1 MSDGPNALNLGA
13 PISTTGASAAPAPA
27 TTTTTTTVPTTDNAV
42 TPDGHH
48 GDHAGDLSSSG
59 NTLAEE
65 ETGEKHLDGID
76 AEKADSH
83 HHHNRPHLPH
93 GHYSHHKSKRTAHDS
108 SEDVVADLE
117 PHHVSIHRGKE
128 EFHALER
135 KYSSISQRSQGAEL
149 HRPTTRRS
157 IASAFSNRPE
167 RQISHFSAADAEKAK
182 ADEEEFDLA
191 EVLRSRRE
199 NYDQAGIKR
208 KDVGVVWEDL
218 EVIGAGGMRINI
230 RNFSSAVIE
239 QFMMPV
245 INLLGVFGYNP
256 FAPKPKP
263 ILFKNSGILKPG
275 EMCLVL
281 GRPGSGCSTFLKS
294 ITNQRDGYLEVNGN
308 VEYAGVPW
316 KEMRKRYAGE
326 VVYNQE
332 DDDHLPTLTV
342 AQTIRFAL
350 SLKTPKKKVPGVSNA
365 QFKEDMLNLLL
376 SMLNIK
382 HTANTIV
389 GNAFVRGVSGGER
402 KRVSIAEM
410 FCSGATVCSWDNSTR
425 GLDAS
430 TALDYA
436 KSLRMLTDIM
446 GQTTFVSLYQAGEGI
461 YDQFDKVLVLN
472 DSHVVYFGPAKE
484 ARQYMMGLGYRDLPR
499 QTSADYLSGCT
510 DPNER
515 RFAEGRSEDDV
526 PSTPEAMEKAYL
538 ESEICARMAK
548 EREEYKAF
556 VHQNDDIRE
565 EFKQA
570 VTEQKHKGVGKKSP
584 YTVPFMSQALTIA
597 KRQLMLK
604 FQDKFGIYTG
614 YSTSIIIALIVGSV
628 YFRLPETASG
638 AFTRGGLL
646 FLGLLFNALTSF
658 SELPSQMMGRSV
670 LYRQNE
676 YRFYR
681 PAAFALAAVGAD
693 VPYSASNIFVFSIIL
708 YFMGGLYSSAGA
720 FFMFFLF
727 VFTTFMVMSAFF
739 RTLGVATTDY
749 NTAARLASVLISF
762 MVTYTG
768 YMIPVQQMKRWLFWI
783 FYLNPLSYGY
793 EAIFANEFSRINLTC
808 DTNYIIPHNIPTAG
822 ITGYPDE
829 VGPNQLC
836 SLVGSTPG
844 SGAVSGSAYM
854 NAGYSYSKS
863 HVWRNY
869 GVLLTFFV
877 FFMFLQMFFI
887 EYLQQ
892 GAKHFSIN
900 VYKKEDKDLKE
911 KNGRLAERKEA
922 FNAGKLEQ
930 DLSGLKM
937 RPEPFTWEALNYTV
951 PVPGGQRQLLKDI
964 YGYVKPGS
972 LTALMG
978 ASGAGKTTLLD
989 VLAAR
994 KNIGV
999 ISGDVLMNGRPIG
1012 RDFQRGCAYAEQQD
1026 THEWTTTVR
1035 EALQYSAYLRQP
1047 EDVPKAEKDAYC
1059 EDIIELLELQ
1069 DLADAMIGF
1078 PGYGLSVEAR
1088 KRVTIGVE
1096 LAAKPDLLLFLDEPT
1111 SGLDGQSAYNIVR
1124 FLKKLCA
1131 AGQKILCTIHQPN
1144 ALLFQS
1150 FDRLLLLQ
1158 RGGECVYFGDIGSDS
1173 KVLIDYLE
1181 RNGAQVPSDANPAEF
1196 MLEAIGAGSRKRIG
1210 GDWGEKWRNSPEFQ
1224 TVKEEIQQLKADAL
1238 AKPVEEHGKHTEYAT
1253 SFMFQL
1259 KTMLNRTNVAL
1270 WRNADYQWTRLFAHI
1285 AIGLVVT
1292 LTFLQLD
1299 NSLQSLQYRVFA
1311 CFFATILPALILAQ
1325 IEPQYIMSRM
1335 TFNREASSKMYSST
1349 IFALT
1354 QLLAEMPYSLGC
1366 SVAFYL
1372 LLYYGVGFP
1381 HASSRAG
1388 VFFVFILITEVYA
1401 VTLGQAVAALSPSI
1415 LVAALFNPFLL
1426 VLFSLFCGVT
1436 APPATLPYFWRS
1448 WMYELDPF
1456 TRLISGLVSTVL
1468 QDVEVVC
1475 KEEEYNIFSPPAGQ
1489 TCAEYAGAYADAVG
1503 GYINNMDA
1511 TSDCQFCQ
1519 YRVGQSFF
1527 APLEIS
1533 FSTRGRD
1540 IGIMI
1545 AFTAFNIIVLLLAA
1559 RFLKWQRR

>member
-1 MSDGPNALNLGA
+1 MSDGNTHAD
-13 PISTTGASAAPAPA
+13 ASAINLAPPIGDTAISHN
-27 TTTTTTTVPTTDNAV
+27 DQHLGHNAHPV
-42 TPDGHH
+42 EHE
-48 GDHAGDLSSSG
+48 LSSSG
-59 NTLAEE
+59 NTLAEPE
-65 ETGEKHLDGID
+65 HERHENGLTSAHAPTYSEKP
-76 AEKADSH
+76 KRSPSDS
-83 HHHNRPHLPH
+83 
-93 GHYSHHKSKRTAHDS
+93 T
-108 SEDVVADLE
+108 EDVVAELE
-117 PHHVSIHRGKE
+117 PHHVSVHRGKD

-135 KYSSISQRSQGAEL
+135 RYSTLSQSSQHDL
-149 HRPTTRRS
+149 QRHTTRRS
-157 IASAFSNRPE
+157 LYSTISRNGPE
-167 RQISHFSAADAEKAK
+167 RAVSHYSAADAEKAK
-182 ADEEEFDLA
+182 EQEEEFNLP
-191 EVLRSRRE
+191 EVLRSRRSD
-199 NYDQAGIKR
+199 YDSAGIRR

-218 EVIGAGGMRINI
+218 EVIGAGGMKINI

-245 INLLGVFGYNP
+245 IKLLGVVGYNP
-256 FAPKPKP
+256 FAPKPKT
-263 ILFKNSGILKPG
+263 ILHKNSGLLKPG

-308 VEYAGVPW
+308 VEYAGVDW

-350 SLKTPKKKVPGVSNA
+350 SLKHPKKKIPGVSDA

-461 YDQFDKVLVLN
+461 YEQFDKVLVLN
-472 DSHVVYFGPAKE
+472 ESRVVYFGPAKT
-484 ARQYMMGLGYRDLPR
+484 ARAYMMGLGYRDLPR

-515 RFAEGRSEDDV
+515 RFADGKDESSV
-526 PSTPEAMEKAYL
+526 PSSPEEMEQAYL
-538 ESEICARMAK
+538 ASDVYKQMMQEK
-548 EREEYKAF
+548 EEYKQHMREDERA
-556 VHQNDDIRE
+556 RE
-565 EFKQA
+565 EFKLA
-570 VTEQKHKGVGKKSP
+570 VKEQKHKGVGKKSS
-584 YTVPFMSQALTIA
+584 YTVSFPAQVVTIA
-597 KRQLMLK
+597 KRQITLK
-604 FQDKFGIYTG
+604 FQDTFGIVTG
-614 YSTSIIIALIVGSV
+614 YATSIIIALIVGSV
-628 YFRLPETASG
+628 YFRLPESAAG

-681 PAAFALAAVGAD
+681 PAAFALAAVAAD
-693 VPYSASNIFVFSIIL
+693 VPYNLSNITIFSLIL

-720 FFMFFLF
+720 FFTFLLF
-727 VFTTFMVMSAFF
+727 VFLTFMVMSSFF

-749 NTAARLASVLISF
+749 NTAARLASVLISI

-768 YMIPVQQMKRWLFWI
+768 YMIPVQQMKRWLFWL

-793 EAIFANEFSRINLTC
+793 EAIFVNEFSRIDLTC
-808 DTNYIIPHNIPTAG
+808 DSSYIIPRNIPQAG
-822 ITGYPDE
+822 ITGYPDT

-836 SLVGSTPG
+836 SIFGSTAG
-844 SGAVSGSAYM
+844 SGVVSGSNYM
-854 NAGYSYSKS
+854 NAGYSYTKA
-863 HVWRNY
+863 HRWRNF
-869 GVLLTFFV
+869 GILVGFLLFFLA
-877 FFMFLQMFFI
+877 LQMFFI

-892 GAKHFSIN
+892 GAKHFAIN
-900 VYKKEDKDLKE
+900 VFKKENKDLKA
-911 KNGRLAERKEA
+911 KNDRLAERREA
-922 FNAGKLEQ
+922 FRAGKLEQ

-937 RPEPFTWEALNYTV
+937 RPEPFTWEGLNYTV
-951 PVPGGQRQLLKDI
+951 PVPGGQRQLLNEVW
-964 YGYVKPGS
+964 GYVAPGQ

-999 ISGDVLMNGRPIG
+999 ITGDVLMNGRPIG
-1012 RDFQRGCAYAEQQD
+1012 KDFQRGCAYAEQQD

-1047 EDVPKAEKDAYC
+1047 QSVPKQEKDDYC

-1158 RGGECVYFGDIGSDS
+1158 RGGETVYHGPIGPDS
-1173 KVLIDYLE
+1173 RDLIGYLE
-1181 RNGAQVPSDANPAEF
+1181 RNGAPVPHDANPAEF
-1196 MLEAIGAGSRKRIG
+1196 MLEAIGAGSRKRMGG
-1210 GDWGEKWRNSPEFQ
+1210 GDWGEKWRNSPEFAK
-1224 TVKEEIQQLKADAL
+1224 VKEEIQELKAHAL
-1238 AKPVEEHGKHTEYAT
+1238 ASGGEDKTVHTEYAT

-1259 KTMLNRTNVAL
+1259 KTMLHRTNVAL
-1270 WRNADYQWTRLFAHI
+1270 WRNADYQWTRLFAHLAI
-1285 AIGLVVT
+1285 ALVVT

-1311 CFFATILPALILAQ
+1311 VFFATILPALILAQ

-1349 IFALT
+1349 VFALT
-1354 QLLAEMPYSLGC
+1354 QLLAEMPYSVGC
-1366 SVAFYL
+1366 AVAFYL

-1381 HASSRAG
+1381 SASSRAG
-1388 VFFVFILITEVYA
+1388 YCFAMILITEIYS
-1401 VTLGQAVAALSPSI
+1401 VTLGQAVAALSPTI
-1415 LVAALFNPFLL
+1415 LIAALFNPFLL

-1436 APPATLPYFWRS
+1436 APPPTLPYFWRS
-1448 WMYELDPF
+1448 WMYPLDPF
-1456 TRLISGLVSTVL
+1456 TRLISGLVSSVL

-1475 KEEEYNIFSPPAGQ
+1475 KEEEFNVFSPPSGQ
-1489 TCAEYAGAYADAVG
+1489 TCNEWAGAFAQAVG
-1503 GYINNMDA
+1503 GYLNNPDA
-1511 TSDCQFCQ
+1511 TDNCQFCQ

-1527 APLEIS
+1527 TPLEIS
-1533 FSTRGRD
+1533 FETRGRD
-1540 IGIMI
+1540 LGIFI
-1545 AFTAFNIIVLLLAA
+1545 CYVVFNILVLLVAA
-1559 RFLKWQRR
+1559 RFLKWSRR

>member
-1 MSDGPNALNLGA
+1 MADGSQNIAPAALSLGA
-13 PISTTGASAAPAPA
+13 PIDAPTAHSDPNHANTAP
-27 TTTTTTTVPTTDNAV
+27 TTTNLESNAI
-42 TPDGHH
+42 DAISGGRSNRIASEGH
-48 GDHAGDLSSSG
+48 GSSSG
-59 NTLAEE
+59 NTLNDGEYEKSSHLAAT
-65 ETGEKHLDGID
+65 TGEK
-76 AEKADSH
+76 
-83 HHHNRPHLPH
+83 P
-93 GHYSHHKSKRTAHDS
+93 KRTSNDS
-108 SEDVVADLE
+108 SRDLVAELE
-117 PHHVSIHRGKE
+117 PHHVSVHKGKA
-128 EFHALER
+128 EFAALER
-135 KYSSISQRSQGAEL
+135 KYSTLSQKSTDL
-149 HRPTTRRS
+149 HRPTTRHSVRS
-157 IASAFSNRPE
+157 FARPE
-167 RQISHFSAADAEKAK
+167 RVISHFSQADEEKAK
-182 ADEEEFDLA
+182 AEEEEFNLM
-191 EVLRSRRE
+191 EVLRHGRERR
-199 NYDQAGIKR
+199 DQAGIHNKA
-208 KDVGVVWEDL
+208 VGVVWEDL
-218 EVIGAGGMRINI
+218 EVIGAGGMKINI
-230 RNFSSAVIE
+230 RNFSSAIAE
-239 QFMMPV
+239 QFIMPV
-245 INLLGVFGYNP
+245 ISVLGLFGYNP
-256 FAPKPKP
+256 FAPKPKT
-263 ILFKNSGILKPG
+263 ILFKNSGLLKPG

-281 GRPGSGCSTFLKS
+281 GRPGSGCSTFLKT

-308 VEYAGVPW
+308 VEYAGLGA
-316 KEMRKRYAGE
+316 KEMKKHYSGE
-326 VVYNQE
+326 VVYNME

-350 SLKTPKKKVPGVSNA
+350 STKTPKKRIPGVSNE
-365 QFKEDMLNLLL
+365 QFREDMLNLLL

-436 KSLRMLTDIM
+436 KSLRLLTDIT

-472 DSHVVYFGPAKE
+472 DSHVAYFGPAKE

-499 QTSADYLSGCT
+499 QTTADYLSGCT
-510 DPNER
+510 DANER
-515 RFAEGRSEDDV
+515 RFADGKDAESV
-526 PSTPEAMEKAYL
+526 PSTPEAMGEAYL
-538 ESEICARMAK
+538 KSEIAARMTR
-548 EREEYKAF
+548 EREEYKALMA
-556 VHQNDDIRE
+556 QDESARE

-570 VTEQKHKGVGKKSP
+570 VQDQKHKGVGKNSP
-584 YTVPFMSQALTIA
+584 YTVPFYWQVAIIT
-597 KRQLMLK
+597 KRQITLK
-604 FQDKFGIYTG
+604 FQDHFGIFTG
-614 YSTSIIIALIVGSV
+614 YATALIIALIVGSV
-628 YFRLPETASG
+628 YFRLPESASG

-681 PAAFALAAVGAD
+681 PAAFAVASVLAD
-693 VPYSASNIFVFSIIL
+693 IPYNASNIFIFCIIL

-720 FFMFFLF
+720 FFIFFLF

-749 NTAARLASVLISF
+749 NTAARLASVLISL

-768 YMIPVQQMKRWLFWI
+768 YMIPVQRMKRWLFWI

-793 EAIFANEFSRINLTC
+793 ESIFANEFSRINLTC
-808 DTNYIIPHNIPTAG
+808 DNNYIVPRNIPQAG
-822 ITGYPDE
+822 ITGYPDT

-836 SLVGSTPG
+836 ALTGSVAGEG
-844 SGAVSGSAYM
+844 SVSGTRYM
-854 NAGYSYSKS
+854 SAGYSYE
-863 HVWRNY
+863 HAHIWRNF
-869 GVLLTFFV
+869 GILIGFFI
-877 FFMFLQMFFI
+877 FFMILQMLFV

-900 VYKKEDKDLKE
+900 VFKKEDKDLKK
-911 KNGRLAERKEA
+911 KNERLAERRDA
-922 FNAGKLEQ
+922 FRAGELDQ
-930 DLSGLKM
+930 DLSGLQM
-937 RPEPFTWEALNYTV
+937 RPEPFTWEGLNYTV
-951 PVPGGQRQLLKDI
+951 PVPGGHRQLLKDVF
-964 YGYVKPGS
+964 GYVKPGT

-1012 RDFQRGCAYAEQQD
+1012 TDFQRGCAYAEQQD

-1035 EALQYSAYLRQP
+1035 EALQYSAYLRQAQ
-1047 EDVPKAEKDAYC
+1047 DVPKQEKDDYV

-1158 RGGECVYFGDIGSDS
+1158 RGGECVYFGDIGPDS
-1173 KVLIDYLE
+1173 SVLIDYLE
-1181 RNGAQVPSDANPAEF
+1181 KNGAKVPGDVNPAEF

-1224 TVKEEIQQLKADAL
+1224 HVKEEIQQLKSQAL
-1238 AKPVEEHGKHTEYAT
+1238 ATPDDGKTKHTEYAT

-1259 KTMLNRTNVAL
+1259 KTMLRRTNVAL
-1270 WRNADYQWTRLFAHI
+1270 WRNADYQWTRLFAHLAI
-1285 AIGLVVT
+1285 ALVVT

-1299 NSLQSLQYRVFA
+1299 NSLASLQYRVFA
-1311 CFFATILPALILAQ
+1311 IFFATILPALVLAQ

-1349 IFALT
+1349 VFALT
-1354 QLLAEMPYSLGC
+1354 QLLAEMPYSLVC
-1366 SVAFYL
+1366 AVAFFL
-1372 LLYYGVGFP
+1372 LLYYGVGFSY
-1381 HASSRAG
+1381 ASSRSG
-1388 VFFVFILITEVYA
+1388 YFFLMILVTEVYS
-1401 VTLGQAVAALSPSI
+1401 VTLGQAVAALSPTI
-1415 LVAALFNPFLL
+1415 LIAALFNPFLL

-1436 APPATLPYFWRS
+1436 APPPTLPYFWRS
-1448 WMYELDPF
+1448 WMYPLDPF
-1456 TRLISGLVSTVL
+1456 TRLISGLVTTGL
-1468 QDVEVVC
+1468 QDQSVVC
-1475 KEEEYNIFSPPAGQ
+1475 KPEEYNVFSPPAGQ
-1489 TCAEYAGAYADAVG
+1489 TCSQWAGKFAQTMGA
-1503 GYINNMDA
+1503 YINNPDA
-1511 TSDCQFCQ
+1511 TSDCQYCQ
-1519 YRVGQSFF
+1519 YSVGQSFF
-1527 APLEIS
+1527 TPLEIS
-1533 FSTRGRD
+1533 FSTRWRD
-1540 IGIMI
+1540 FGIFI
-1545 AFTAFNIIVLLLAA
+1545 CYVVFNILVLLVAA